1 MIRERKSL
9 SELKANPNKQKF
21 SYLFLFLFNANGK
34 NIYPSR
40 FAFFSCINSQQFRF
54 TEIIFHLENFSF
66 SLRSCLESNSSH
78 FQGWNARMVLGMNG
92 GTLLI
97 FFLFDVFLGILDFDE
112 RLGCFHKI
120 CRSSSM
126 LLFGLR
132 MGELGWAQ
140 LSSFKAILSGF

>member
-9 SELKANPNKQKF
+9 SELKANPNKQKC

-97 FFLFDVFLGILDFDE
+97 FFCLMFSLAFWILMSVWVVFIRFVGAFQSCCLVSGWASL
-112 RLGCFHKI
+112 
-120 CRSSSM
+120 
-126 LLFGLR
+126 
-132 MGELGWAQ
+132 GEL
-140 LSSFKAILSGF
+140 S